1 MVTINLSGSGGD
13 VDEVFDRDP
22 AVAIGD
28 AIYLSGSNLVNRAN
42 ASAEA
47 TTPAIGFCTALVG
60 PTQCRIRIEKSL
72 GIFSGLTPGDPV
84 FLGLTPGSI
93 TQDVSGYVAGQVVQE
108 LGLAVNPTTILVR
121 VDTDPTVLS

>member
-1 MVTINLSGSGGD
+1 MVTINLGGGSD

-93 TQDVSGYVAGQVVQE
+93 TQDVSGYVSGQVVQE